1 MTELCELAFKYGT
14 DKCPQLG
21 HDYTPVYWEVLK
33 NKKYFKKILELGIGS
48 RETMQWTPE
57 HYQLGASLKMWRDF
71 FPEARIYGVDSS
83 PTCIF
88 EDERIKTFQL
98 NTMKANQMSWLIGEI
113 GSDINLVIDDGGHST
128 GIQLRTF
135 RNLMPLLNK
144 DVIYIIEDSKSP
156 EIILEELRNN
166 YEARIIKYTLGK
178 QDTLILVKNK

>member
-33 NKKYFKKILELGIGS
+33 NKKHFKKILELGIGS
-48 RETMQWTPE
+48 RETMQWTPK

-71 FPEARIYGVDSS
+71 FPEAQIYGVDSN
-83 PTCIF
+83 PTCMF

-98 NTMKANQMSWLIGEI
+98 NTMKANQMHWLINEI
-113 GSDINLVIDDGGHST
+113 GSDIDLVIDDGGHST

-135 RNLMPLLNK
+135 QNLMPFLNK

-156 EIILEELRNN
+156 EIILEKFRNN
-166 YEARIIKYTLGK
+166 YNARIIKYTLGK